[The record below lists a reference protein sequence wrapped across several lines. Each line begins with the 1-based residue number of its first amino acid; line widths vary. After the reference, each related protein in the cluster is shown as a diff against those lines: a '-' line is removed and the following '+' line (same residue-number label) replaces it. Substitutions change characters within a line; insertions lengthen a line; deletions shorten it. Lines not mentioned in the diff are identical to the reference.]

1 VNTKVDT
8 TADDE
13 LPKKRLDL
21 LPLFLL
27 PLIGLAAIPLI
38 GDFPTWVT
46 LTIAG
51 LGMGMIIFLAASG
64 FSLVFGLMDVLNFGH
79 GMFITL
85 GAYMG
90 SVVLTPTAMPLV
102 YAWFESSNLA
112 LSLLAVAI
120 AAGVGM
126 LVTAVVGL
134 IFERLIIRPV
144 YNMPLAQILVT
155 TGGLIVADQLIIAL
169 WGPDPQTL
177 TKPSTLAGAIVIGGG
192 VIEKYRLMT
201 LVVGVVVFGLMQ
213 WVLVFTRA
221 GLLIR
226 AAVQD
231 REMVE
236 ALGYRVKYLF
246 IAVFAVGAALAAL
259 GGTFWGM
266 YQDSISSTL
275 GAQLMISI
283 FIVLI
288 IGGMGSITGTFIGAL
303 MVGLTTNY
311 VAFSIPMMTAF
322 STILLMCAVILWRPN
337 GLYPVVKR

>member
-1 VNTKVDT
+1 MGAQT
-8 TADDE
+8 TASEE
-13 LPKKRLDL
+13 LPKKKTDYI
-21 LPLFLL
+21 PLMLV
-27 PLIGLAAIPLI
+27 PAIALAAIPLV
-38 GDFPTWVT
+38 GDLSIWVT
-46 LTIAG
+46 LTVAG
-51 LGMGMIIFLAASG
+51 IGMGMIIFLAASG

-102 YAWFESSNLA
+102 YGWFESPSLA

-120 AAGVGM
+120 AALIGM
-126 LVTAVVGL
+126 VVTGIVGL
-134 IFERLIIRPV
+134 VFERLIIRPV

-177 TKPSTLAGAIVIGGG
+177 TKPATLAGAIVIGGG
-192 VIEKYRLMT
+192 AIEKYRLMT
-201 LVVGVVVFGLMQ
+201 LAVGVIVFGLMQ
-213 WVLVFTRA
+213 WVLVYTRA

-266 YQDSISSTL
+266 YQDQISSTL

-288 IGGMGSITGTFIGAL
+288 IGGMGSISGTFIGAV

-311 VAFSIPMMTAF
+311 IAFSVPAMTAF
-322 STILLMCAVILWRPN
+322 GTILLMCAVILWRPN